1 MASSPRRLAMLPG
14 LLALVAASAY
24 AQCGPR
30 FIDGTTGDDLAG
42 ANDCRMQAQALPCKT
57 IQQGVNAVTA
67 ACAGDTVNVAGGPPY
82 VQQITIGTSLNLIGA
97 GAATTIISAPSP
109 LTGNPGG

>member
-1 MASSPRRLAMLPG
+1 SRSSGARSCLRVRAMRATFHRRHDGRRLGGGERLPH
-14 LLALVAASAY
+14 ASPSPTL
-24 AQCGPR
+24 Q
-30 FIDGTTGDDLAG
+30 TV
-42 ANDCRMQAQALPCKT
+42 
-57 IQQGVNAVTA
+57 QQGVNAVTA